1 MTPKII
7 TIRVEGGLVQDVSG
21 VPAGYELHV
30 EDYDEG
36 DESHPAWNPGKSC
49 FVTIYGG
56 ADE

>member
-56 ADE
+56 G